1 MPFHV
6 FTGRAGSGKSLSM
19 AEQIVVVLER
29 NRKFFKK
36 TKVIRPIYSNLRI
49 NEKFLEKYYETYQTD
64 DTKQFLRYYID
75 SDQLLEIQNADV
87 FIDEIGTYFDAQ
99 EYKNMSPQL
108 KRWIQQHR
116 KRGVEIWATAQDFAQ
131 LDKSF
136 RRLTDTVYYNVKLIG
151 SPDVSPTKP
160 PPKFI
165 WGIVIQRK
173 INPTDYE
180 EENKNQGAKG
190 FMPFLITRN
199 KTEVFDTTQD
209 ISPAY
214 TSKFKHM
221 ERHCDVCGKT
231 MSVHV

>member
-6 FTGRAGSGKSLSM
+6 YTGRAGAGKSLSM
-19 AEQIVVVLER
+19 AEQLVVVLAR
-29 NRKFFKK
+29 NFKFYKK
-36 TKVIRPIYSNLRI
+36 TGIIRPIYSNLRLTAKVTDKYLSLYEAEEI
-49 NEKFLEKYYETYQTD
+49 NE
-64 DTKQFLRYYID
+64 FLRYYVD
-75 SDQLLEIQNADV
+75 SDQLLEIKNADV

-136 RRLTDTVYYNVKLIG
+136 RRLTDTVYYNVKLLG
-151 SPDVSPTKP
+151 SRDVSPTKP
-160 PPKFI
+160 PPRFI
-165 WGIVIQRK
+165 WGIVIQRS
-173 INPTDYE
+173 INPTDYDE
-180 EENKNQGAKG
+180 DNKTQQAKG
-190 FMPFLITRN
+190 FMPFLITRS

-214 TSKFKHM
+214 SSKFKHM
-221 ERHCDVCGKT
+221 ERHCDTCGDKRT
-231 MSVHV
+231 VHV